1 MSREMQFFMYL
12 IERYAEFVNSTAGDV
27 LTEWDSLNVTKKIY
41 DMYELYHTEAIENAF
56 RDIDRIVNEAK
67 KQKKKNLRKILR
79 FNSFHKLLF
88 YSVNAYLFT
97 VFAHALELNL
107 TVDKSEKS
115 IILTSANVVTGMD
128 VCTSLLYED
137 VTGKNELTVSALN
150 TKSLGLRVTAVTG

>member
-67 KQKKKNLRKILR
+67 KQKK
-79 FNSFHKLLF
+79 
-88 YSVNAYLFT
+88 
-97 VFAHALELNL
+97 
-107 TVDKSEKS
+107 EKPQE
-115 IILTSANVVTGMD
+115 NPEV
-128 VCTSLLYED
+128 
-137 VTGKNELTVSALN
+137 
-150 TKSLGLRVTAVTG
+150 